1 VYLDVPPKLSTM
13 RRLIAIGLLVVA
25 CSPSDGSSGE
35 TGTSEPTITTT
46 SSTTSTT
53 STTLLP
59 TTTTTVIPPF
69 GVVSPAFTD
78 GERIPAEHT
87 CDGADVSPELNVV
100 GLPENT
106 ESVVLAV
113 DDPDAAVGTWH
124 HWVEFDIVP
133 EQRELHIER
142 ATGQLGVQAVNSWN
156 LPGYGGPCPPAGEE
170 HRYLYT
176 IYALDGMLG
185 LPAGV
190 DAEEV
195 YAAMEGLVI
204 DNVHLMG
211 VYSR

>member
-1 VYLDVPPKLSTM
+1 M

-25 CSPSDGSSGE
+25 CSPSDGSSAE
-35 TGTSEPTITTT
+35 TVTSEPPITTT
-46 SSTTSTT
+46 STSTSTT
-53 STTLLP
+53 STTLRSTTNP
-59 TTTTTVIPPF
+59 TVVPPF
-69 GVVSPAFTD
+69 GVAAPTFTA
-78 GERIPAEHT
+78 GEKIPSAYT

-106 ESVVLAV
+106 ESVVVAL

-133 EQRELHIER
+133 QRQALHIER
-142 ATGQLGVQAVNSWN
+142 AIGRIGVQSLNSWH
-156 LPGYGGPCPPAGEE
+156 LPGYGGPCPPPGEE
-170 HRYLYT
+170 HRYIFT
-176 IYALDGMLG
+176 VYALDQLLG

-195 YAAMEGLVI
+195 YAAMDGLVI
-204 DNVHLMG
+204 DSAQLMG